1 LFILFFIFNHN
12 FKHMIMEIYLTI
24 SLFLVCNFLFAQ
36 YDVDIIGNQDIT
48 NTSGLWVINKK
59 INNNIKGSYLL
70 FEGSNNFGI
79 ISTNQGRRFKVPNLN
94 YNVKQDQIEAKIS
107 KDSVFIFDPGK
118 IDIVE
123 IDNRLALLIFKI

>member
-1 LFILFFIFNHN
+1 
-12 FKHMIMEIYLTI
+12 MEIYLTI